1 MAQSRGKGNY
11 VINTFNGMAYGFFA
25 SLIIGT
31 ILKQLGT
38 LVHVEQLVTW
48 GTVAGYLMGPAIGIG
63 MGYAIDAKGLNLI
76 SAVIAGAIGAGT
88 FNNGVQAG
96 NPISAYVAVL
106 AAIEVTRLIQG
117 KTPIDILLVPFVSIC
132 IAGLVTQFV
141 GPYLTQMITWI
152 GSVINDGVSLQP
164 LFMSIVVGVLMG
176 MALTA
181 PISSAAIGIMLGL
194 DGLAAGAALAGC
206 CAQMIGFAMMS
217 IEDNDI
223 GDVIAIGIMLGLDG
237 LAAGAAL
244 AGCCAQMIGF
254 AMMSIEDNDIGDVIA
269 IGIGTSMLQFK
280 NIIRRPVIWLPTI
293 LTTIITA
300 PISTVLLHIRCSA
313 IGSGMGTAGL
323 VGLLDAIQVMGNQY
337 WIPLILI
344 DVIAPA
350 ILTFSFYKAF
360 RKLNYIRKGDLK
372 IERL

>member
-1 MAQSRGKGNY
+1 MLRTNDWFCDDVYLGD
-11 VINTFNGMAYGFFA
+11 FDE
-25 SLIIGT
+25 
-31 ILKQLGT
+31 LK
-38 LVHVEQLVTW
+38 
-48 GTVAGYLMGPAIGIG
+48 
-63 MGYAIDAKGLNLI
+63 
-76 SAVIAGAIGAGT
+76 
-88 FNNGVQAG
+88 
-96 NPISAYVAVL
+96 
-106 AAIEVTRLIQG
+106 
-117 KTPIDILLVPFVSIC
+117 SI
-132 IAGLVTQFV
+132 
-141 GPYLTQMITWI
+141 
-152 GSVINDGVSLQP
+152 
-164 LFMSIVVGVLMG
+164 
-176 MALTA
+176 
-181 PISSAAIGIMLGL
+181 
-194 DGLAAGAALAGC
+194 
-206 CAQMIGFAMMS
+206 
-217 IEDNDI
+217 
-223 GDVIAIGIMLGLDG
+223 
-237 LAAGAAL
+237 
-244 AGCCAQMIGF
+244 
-254 AMMSIEDNDIGDVIA
+254 NDIGDVIA

>member
-106 AAIEVTRLIQG
+106 VAIEVTRLIQG

-152 GSVINDGVSLQP
+152 GSVIND
-164 LFMSIVVGVLMG
+164 
-176 MALTA
+176 
-181 PISSAAIGIMLGL
+181 
-194 DGLAAGAALAGC
+194 
-206 CAQMIGFAMMS
+206 
-217 IEDNDI
+217 
-223 GDVIAIGIMLGLDG
+223 GIMLGLDG